1 MKIRWLVIVRQE
13 FADYRDNDKI
23 YFSRKES
30 AVEFWRLN
38 SLRTSYVGKVKVQ

>member
-13 FADYRDNDKI
+13 FADYHDNDHI

-38 SLRTSYVGKVKVQ
+38 SRRTAYLGKVKIK